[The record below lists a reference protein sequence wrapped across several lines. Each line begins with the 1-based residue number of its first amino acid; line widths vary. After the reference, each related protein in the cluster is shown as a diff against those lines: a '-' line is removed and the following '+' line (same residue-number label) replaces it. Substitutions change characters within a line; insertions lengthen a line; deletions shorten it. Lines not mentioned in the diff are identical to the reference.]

1 MLLISR
7 SVVRSGC
14 LLELTIQLFNWD
26 VIDIEHWFW
35 YNWSFLLIRGVSEN
49 LLNKTGG
56 KQSLSI
62 HRDSNAQPS
71 WRAIL
76 LSHYLTTT
84 SKTRNWIFNFTCRYL
99 WTSKRNTVPPP
110 FQVLLCCYLSFQ
122 LRLGQSVSPVSS
134 VSKLSANISVYITK
148 SLQLNFIEEQLFLS
162 PLTYTQLF
170 SQ

>member
-56 KQSLSI
+56 KQSLLSI

-71 WRAIL
+71 
-76 LSHYLTTT
+76 
-84 SKTRNWIFNFTCRYL
+84 
-99 WTSKRNTVPPP
+99 
-110 FQVLLCCYLSFQ
+110 
-122 LRLGQSVSPVSS
+122 
-134 VSKLSANISVYITK
+134 
-148 SLQLNFIEEQLFLS
+148 
-162 PLTYTQLF
+162 
-170 SQ
+170 